1 MKKLLIGVFMLL
13 PVGAFADHIDVIE
26 VELNDGCTMATYLAI
41 KDDFNKDWAKD
52 YGYKAEVLV
61 PIQAQKLTSVFW
73 VGRSANAAT
82 FGKAW
87 DQWSADL
94 MDDDSVASKL
104 WARFLDCST
113 NIDRQ
118 GYDAK

>member
-1 MKKLLIGVFMLL
+1 MKKLLVALL
-13 PVGAFADHIDVIE
+13 LTLPIAVFADHIDVIE
-26 VELNDGCTMATYLAI
+26 VELSEGCNMATYLAI
-41 KDDFNKDWAKD
+41 KDDFNEQWAKE
-52 YGYKAEVLV
+52 YGYNAEVLV
-61 PIQAQKLTSVFW
+61 PIQANKLTSIFW
-73 VGRSANAAT
+73 VGRSASAEA

-87 DQWSADL
+87 DHWNAAL

-118 GYDAK
+118 GYDAY